1 MSALADDGAGGSDR
15 PGLWRRQPRL
25 PRPYR
30 LCPLALSLLK
40 QVTTPD
46 VEKKIEE
53 YKREN
58 AGMFSW
64 EIRDKLLKDGVCDRN
79 TVPSGTERGVRRGPG
94 RAGRYPGE
102 PRPLGIAAPGRS
114 GAHGAVGVS
123 SPCLWRVPGGFLR
136 SAGCFQLNRNCIPLP
151 SSSRRFPAVP
161 SGLLPQ
167 EGSGLAGDP
176 ELGSRRWGAAP

>member
-1 MSALADDGAGGSDR
+1 MCSFNAARYYLLCPLFLYLARFRVFCIGVSERGRCRLSLTTARAAPSA
-15 PGLWRRQPRL
+15 PGLWRWQPRL
-25 PRPYR
+25 PRPHR

-79 TVPSGTERGVRRGPG
+79 SVPSGTERFGVSRRVGGGPG
-94 RAGRYPGE
+94 RGSAVAG
-102 PRPLGIAAPGRS
+102 
-114 GAHGAVGVS
+114 
-123 SPCLWRVPGGFLR
+123 
-136 SAGCFQLNRNCIPLP
+136 
-151 SSSRRFPAVP
+151 
-161 SGLLPQ
+161 
-167 EGSGLAGDP
+167 
-176 ELGSRRWGAAP
+176 

>member
-1 MSALADDGAGGSDR
+1 MRPVITSSVPSHFTRIRVFSLTVPKRGRCRLSLPTARAAPTA
-15 PGLWRRQPRL
+15 PGLCRRHSRL

-30 LCPLALSLLK
+30 LCPPALSLLK

-79 TVPSGTERGVRRGPG
+79 SVPSGTERGFG
-94 RAGRYPGE
+94 
-102 PRPLGIAAPGRS
+102 
-114 GAHGAVGVS
+114 
-123 SPCLWRVPGGFLR
+123 
-136 SAGCFQLNRNCIPLP
+136 
-151 SSSRRFPAVP
+151 
-161 SGLLPQ
+161 
-167 EGSGLAGDP
+167 
-176 ELGSRRWGAAP
+176 GSRRVGGGPGGQCGTRVSPVRSESEPPAGPVPTERAELARGASGASREGSCSRRGGFN

>member
-1 MSALADDGAGGSDR
+1 MFYIGVSERGRCRLSLTTAREAPAA
-15 PGLWRRQPRL
+15 PGLRQRLPRL

-79 TVPSGTERGVRRGPG
+79 SVPSGTERGVRRVPEG
-94 RAGRYPGE
+94 RGRPGE
-102 PRPLGIAAPGRS
+102 GSA
-114 GAHGAVGVS
+114 
-123 SPCLWRVPGGFLR
+123 VPG
-136 SAGCFQLNRNCIPLP
+136 
-151 SSSRRFPAVP
+151 
-161 SGLLPQ
+161 
-167 EGSGLAGDP
+167 
-176 ELGSRRWGAAP
+176 